1 MPVLALPFYM
11 PPLIISYRQPCLC
24 SSCSRLHYNYFFPLS
39 LADHRVCPLLIAPPT
54 PLSLL
59 SSLAS
64 GVASNYLTGT
74 VPALSSGL
82 RTLDVRYNFLT
93 NVPAVTYTYC
103 GGNNNCLLTPSK
115 CATAGSTQRPTADC
129 AICGTTNAVGPFC
142 TASGEVCMPDAAAND
157 AAGTVNAPVL
167 PLLFMGNLESAK
179 LVRKSFPSDISKLTT
194 LTGLSMKWLRC
205 NYLTGTLPASITNFK
220 YLDIGLNF
228 FAGVM
233 PSPSWKLCSAYY
245 NCFSNLGN
253 CAWQA
258 RVAGQCSICG
268 STDCT
273 GTLCGPGKACLPQ
286 DASALI
292 AAGTLNVGQ
301 TNPACMDVPMTIH
314 PVDAA
319 ALLNIK
325 STLGVTYTTWTATSP
340 CRLFG
345 SLHNNS
351 SALLHSVSHV
361 GWGGPN
367 PFLAS
372 VLWTAWASRGQSMLR
387 CPRSRL
393 SPECESPLLH
403 SYAAVLAFTWLSYHH
418 VAAFDDAFPILACFC
433 GHVEPCCID
442 TCGEGSSAI
451 ASLTSFSSPHLR
463 PLHAPS
469 SFCSPPLP
477 SARPPLPSARPLCPL
492 LAPLFLL
499 LAPFALCSPLPRRSL
514 TSNFFNYR
522 IDSFTSSMKALPNLV
537 DM

>member
-93 NVPAVTYTYC
+93 DVPAVTYTYC

-142 TASGEVCMPDAAAND
+142 TASGEVCMPDAAANV

-194 LTGLSMKWLRC
+194 LTGLSMQWLRC

-220 YLDIGLNF
+220 SLDIGLNF

-345 SLHNNS
+345 SLVGFPGEWEGLWCNGDGK
-351 SALLHSVSHV
+351 ALLFIITHLPSCIRCHT
-361 GWGGPN
+361 WGGVGPI
-367 PFLAS
+367 PSLHQCCG
-372 VLWTAWASRGQSMLR
+372 RPGPQG
-387 CPRSRL
+387 PL
-393 SPECESPLLH
+393 SPP
-403 SYAAVLAFTWLSYHH
+403 F
-418 VAAFDDAFPILACFC
+418 
-433 GHVEPCCID
+433 
-442 TCGEGSSAI
+442 
-451 ASLTSFSSPHLR
+451 PHLTCA
-463 PLHAPS
+463 L
-469 SFCSPPLP
+469 CT
-477 SARPPLPSARPLCPL
+477 PPLPSARPLCPL
-492 LAPLFLL
+492 HAPLCLLLAPFALCSLPLFLL